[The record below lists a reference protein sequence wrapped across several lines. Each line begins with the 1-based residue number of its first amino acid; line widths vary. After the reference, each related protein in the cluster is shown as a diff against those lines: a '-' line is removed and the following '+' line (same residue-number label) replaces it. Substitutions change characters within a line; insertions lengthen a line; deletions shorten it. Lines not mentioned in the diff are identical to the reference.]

1 MTVKYITLA
10 IAPAL
15 LTSKVYANAA
25 TATSRAFETC
35 REKATALRPGQ
46 VIKVE
51 LKEEQGEEIYEF
63 DIRDEQNRDWDIECA
78 ADSGE
83 IVEIEEEVFGVNDP
97 RFSAQMKIGYREAK
111 NKALAHYPGEIIEIE
126 YELEQDGL
134 AVYEFDILQSSGR
147 EMKIEINAR
156 NGELHETSIE
166 IWQVGYE

>member
-1 MTVKYITLA
+1 MVKYIIVA
-10 IAPAL
+10 VS
-15 LTSKVYANAA
+15 LTIMTTKVFANSSSV
-25 TATSRAFETC
+25 TSRAFETC
-35 REKATALRPGQ
+35 REKATTLRPGQ

-51 LKEEQGEEIYEF
+51 LKQEDGNEIYEF

-83 IVEIEEEVFGVNDP
+83 IVEIEEEIFGVNDP
-97 RFSAQMKIGYREAK
+97 RFSAQMNIGYNEAK
-111 NKALAHYPGEIIEIE
+111 NKALAQYPGEIIEIE

-134 AVYEFDILQSSGR
+134 AVYEFDILQASGR